1 MKLSP
6 AEFGQLAR
14 THETAEDHV
23 KLAAHFNAHAEE
35 HENDAKLHEELAEQ
49 IAGHHGLAEAGLA
62 GESRHYAAHS
72 REAAEAMRNLAKIH
86 ESLAQRHRVRV

>member
-1 MKLSP
+1 MKLSTT
-6 AEFGQLAR
+6 EFELLAR

-23 KLAAHFNAHAEE
+23 KLAVHFNAHAEE
-35 HENDAKLHEELAEQ
+35 HENDARLHEQLADH

-62 GESRHYAAHS
+62 GEARHYAAHS

-86 ESLAQRHRVRV
+86 ERLSQAHRVRV

>member
-6 AEFGQLAR
+6 TEFEQLAR

-35 HENDAKLHEELAEQ
+35 HENDAKLHEQLADHL
-49 IAGHHGLAEAGLA
+49 AGHHGLAEAGLA

-72 REAAEAMRNLAKIH
+72 HEAAEAMRSLAKIH
-86 ESLAQRHRVRV
+86 ESLAKGHRVRV

>member
-1 MKLSP
+1 MKLAP
-6 AEFGQLAR
+6 TEFEQLAR

-23 KLAAHFNAHAEE
+23 KLAAHFKAHAEE
-35 HENDAKLHEELAEQ
+35 HETDAKLHEQLADH

-62 GESRHYAAHS
+62 GEERHYAAHS

-86 ESLAQRHRVRV
+86 EGLAKGHRVRA